1 VDRHTPGGVAIQSKE
16 TVSGAGA
23 VKSRTQGTTTNADV
37 LGEPRLGRLQHRAW
51 DVWFAPKRFESPHL
65 YERLGVLWIKRYVP
79 TGGDYFRKKY
89 GVRVIEIKST
99 IESLL
104 KFEERTRVYEAIHM
118 GVFLAFLL
126 FSIWQLVSGRTTGLG
141 FGIAC
146 MVYVLL
152 ILSPALL
159 QRYNRLRVYEALRRM
174 RKKQVFLT
182 PLPPGS
188 AGR

>member
-1 VDRHTPGGVAIQSKE
+1 M
-16 TVSGAGA
+16 
-23 VKSRTQGTTTNADV
+23 NADV
-37 LGEPRLGRLQHRAW
+37 LGPQKMGLLQHRAW
-51 DVWFAPKRFESPHL
+51 DFWLAPKRFESPQL
-65 YERLGVLWIKRYVP
+65 YERLGVLWIKRHVP

-89 GVRVIEIKST
+89 GVRVIDIKSN

-104 KFEERTRVYEAIHM
+104 TFEERTRLYEVIHL

-126 FSIWQLVSGRTTGLG
+126 FSIWQLVSERTNGIG
-141 FGIAC
+141 FVIAC
-146 MVYVLL
+146 VIYVLL

-188 AGR
+188 A